1 MFEVTLI
8 NPPQHTAY
16 PQPPVGLALI
26 AAILEKEGYRVNLVD
41 ANALNLKPE
50 KAAALATGA
59 DIIGLTAMTPTISP
73 AIDIARQLKQANPE
87 HTIILGGAHATL
99 LPHETMEA
107 SPDIDIIVRGEG
119 DETITELLHAISDEQ
134 SLDSING
141 ISYRQGDDIIDTPD
155 RSSVVDMDALPF
167 PAYHL
172 LPWKKYKPHPPHGL
186 SMPFAAMVTSRGCP
200 YHCAY
205 CSKPVFGSKFRAQK
219 PDRVIDEILFLLHRY
234 GVKEIAFY
242 DDSFTINKERVLA
255 FTEKIIRTGIKFSW
269 TCETRVNL
277 IDKELL
283 RNMKR
288 AGCYAI
294 AYGIETGSSDI
305 LKVLQ
310 KETTLE
316 QAEEAVKITREAG
329 IEVIG
334 YFMLGSPGETRED
347 IHRTIEFAK
356 KLKVD
361 FAQFSVT
368 TPFPGTELYDMYM
381 RDRDEKIVWES
392 FVYAGTDNPTTPV
405 FDSDSLTRDDLKSW
419 IKRAYREFY
428 LRPEY
433 LGQRLGKST
442 SLNQLK
448 INIKGFTMLL
458 NSLFKS

>member
-8 NPPQHTAY
+8 NPSQYTAY
-16 PQPPVGLALI
+16 PQPPVGLSLI

-41 ANALNLKPE
+41 ANAQKLQPE
-50 KAAALATGA
+50 KVASLAAGA
-59 DIIGLTAMTPTISP
+59 DIVGLTAMTPTISP
-73 AIDIARQLKQANPE
+73 VIDIARHLKQTNPSQ
-87 HTIILGGAHATL
+87 TIILGGAHATL

-107 SPDIDIIVRGEG
+107 SSDIDIIVRGEG
-119 DETITELLHAISDEQ
+119 DETIVELLRAISENQ
-134 SLDSING
+134 SLDTVSGIN
-141 ISYRQGDDIIDTPD
+141 YRQGDNIIDTPD
-155 RSSVVDMDALPF
+155 RTSPVDMDALPF

-172 LPWKKYKPHPPHGL
+172 LSWKKYKPHPPHGL

-219 PDRVIDEILFLLHRY
+219 PDRVIDEILFLKQRY

-242 DDSFTINKERVLA
+242 DDSFTLNKDRVLA

-316 QAEEAVKITREAG
+316 QAEKAVKITKEAG
-329 IEVIG
+329 IQVIG
-334 YFMLGSPGETRED
+334 YFMLGSPGETPED
-347 IHRTIEFAK
+347 IRRTIDFSK
-356 KLKVD
+356 KLQVD
-361 FAQFSVT
+361 FAQFAVT
-368 TPFPGTELYDMYM
+368 TPFPGTALYDIYM
-381 RDRDEKIVWES
+381 RDREEKIPWES
-392 FVYAGTDNPTTPV
+392 FVYAGTDNLTTPV
-405 FDSDSLTRDDLKSW
+405 FNSDSLTRDDLKSW
-419 IKRAYREFY
+419 IKQAYREFY

-433 LGQRLGKST
+433 IGQRLGKCT

-448 INIKGFTMLL
+448 INFKGFTMLM